1 MRNWNRTVGLYQLA
15 LFVFVATAWVPAF
28 AQQHMRALTVYDD
41 FEDGPATEQA
51 SPARPSR
58 PATTTD
64 GSIEVHADRL
74 EYNAD
79 RSLVIGI
86 GNVMVRQH
94 GDTLRADYLQVH
106 TETQEAVARGNVF
119 FDRSGRTWEGD
130 ELTYNFITRAV
141 DFGEFQAFSDP
152 YYIHARDFEQKAP
165 NVIYLQSPR
174 LTTCSGDDLQ
184 EFVMRARRATV
195 TDESVMRA
203 RHVVTF
209 LYGVPVFYT
218 PYLKKDFTKKSN
230 IDIMPGYRSRYGAFL
245 LTAYNF
251 YPTPYIKASTH
262 LDYRSKRGFGYGQ
275 QVRWRLPEN
284 NARGRIRGYYTADD
298 LPIRSEGQRAIRE
311 GLVDTDRY
319 WLGFN
324 HAQSVGPRQSLITEL
339 NYVSDPFVLE
349 DFFDRDFRR
358 GVQPEN
364 RVTLTHRGENF
375 TAALLLNMRLND
387 FYENVNRLPEAS
399 LDISRRQIFTTP
411 FYYESENSAAYLE
424 RVQPKRSDRREYDA
438 VRVDSSHTVLYP
450 TRHFGFLSVIPSV
463 GYRGTWY
470 SQTPETFVFTNLV
483 ARLEEDEEG
492 EAVFL
497 RDEEGNVLFEEETET
512 VVRDGAAELRNLLTF
527 GLETSFKAFKALN
540 DHPNY
545 LGEGLRHVAE
555 PYARYTLV
563 PEPNLRPSE
572 LYRFDA
578 IDRLDERHDIRF
590 GIRNK
595 LQTRRGRW
603 AHTQEDEFP
612 SVVGDPV
619 EEARPVIRIHDF
631 IDINT
636 YTIFRIDPDEDEND
650 FDDFFF
656 ETRLR
661 LTDWMRIDF
670 DGAYDGY
677 ENEINTFN
685 TQLALIARDR
695 SSLGLE
701 YRYRLDQRHTV
712 QAEVV
717 LFPRA
722 KWSYSAYWR
731 YDLDNSELE
740 EHSYL
745 IQRRFDCTMLGI
757 GVRGRLQEDD
767 DTEWRAWA
775 QISLLAFPDSELRI
789 GR

>member
-1 MRNWNRTVGLYQLA
+1 MR
-15 LFVFVATAWVPAF
+15 
-28 AQQHMRALTVYDD
+28 MRGAHDD
-41 FEDGPATEQA
+41 PSTEQTDT
-51 SPARPSR
+51 PP
-58 PATTTD
+58 PTTPD
-64 GSIEVHADRL
+64 LDMEGRIEVNADRL
-74 EYNAD
+74 EYDAD

-86 GNVMVRQH
+86 GNVIVQQH

-106 TETQEAVARGNVF
+106 TVTQEAIVRGNVF
-119 FDRSGRTWEGD
+119 FDRAGRTWEGD
-130 ELTYNFITRAV
+130 ELIYNFITREV
-141 DFGEFQAFSDP
+141 DFGEFRAFSDP
-152 YYIHARDFEQKAP
+152 YHIHARDFEQKEP
-165 NVIYLQSPR
+165 NVIFLQSPR
-174 LTTCSGDDLQ
+174 LTTCGEDDRQ
-184 EFVMRARRATV
+184 EFLMRARQATI
-195 TDESVMRA
+195 TDESVLRA

-209 LYGVPVFYT
+209 LYGVPIFYT
-218 PYLKKDFTKKSN
+218 PYLKKDFSKKSN

-245 LTAYNF
+245 LTAYSY
-251 YPTPYIKASTH
+251 YPTPHTKATTH

-298 LPIRSEGQRAIRE
+298 LPIRGEGQQAIRE
-311 GLVDTDRY
+311 GLVDRDRY
-319 WLGFN
+319 WIRFN
-324 HAQSVGPRQSLITEL
+324 HAQSVGLRQSLITEL
-339 NYVSDPFVLE
+339 NYVSDQFMLE
-349 DFFDRDFRR
+349 DFFDSDFRR

-399 LDISRRQIFTTP
+399 LDISRQQIFTTP
-411 FYYESENSAAYLE
+411 FYYESEHSAAYLE
-424 RVQPKRSDRREYDA
+424 RVFPKQSDRREYDA
-438 VRVDSSHTVLYP
+438 FRVDSSHTVLYP
-450 TRHFGFLSVIPSV
+450 MRHFGFLSVIPSV

-470 SQTPETFVFTNLV
+470 SQTPDTRVFTNLV
-483 ARLEEDEEG
+483 AQVDEEG
-492 EAVFL
+492 EFL

-512 VVRDGAAELRNLLTF
+512 EVRDGPAELRNLMTF
-527 GLETSFKAFKALN
+527 GLETSFKAFKVLN
-540 DHPNY
+540 EHPNY

-563 PEPNLRPSE
+563 PEPNVRPSE
-572 LYRFDA
+572 LYQFDA

-595 LQTRRGRW
+595 LQTRRGRR
-603 AHTQEDEFP
+603 APTPDEDDP
-612 SVVGDPV
+612 NHVGDPV
-619 EEARPVIRIHDF
+619 ADARRTHRIHDF
-631 IDINT
+631 IDLNT
-636 YTIFRIDPDEDEND
+636 YTIFRVDPDEDEND

-656 ETRLR
+656 DARLR

-670 DGAYDGY
+670 DGAYDWY
-677 ENEINTFN
+677 ENEVNEFN
-685 TQLALIARDR
+685 TQLAFIARDR

-701 YRYRLDQRHTV
+701 YRYRRDRRQTV

-731 YDLDNSELE
+731 YDLDNNELE
-740 EHSYL
+740 EQSYL

-757 GVRGRLQEDD
+757 GVRGRMQEDD

-775 QISLLAFPDSELRI
+775 QISLLAFPDSELRL